1 MLMATF
7 SFYNQI
13 EISEC
18 PSNFYNLQETIKELY
33 FLKKYQME
41 KSIISYTDNN
51 DEIHYIFNDEQY
63 DKVIPIIETIILKI
77 ELLPEET
84 YLTFAPLLYE
94 QSNIIKESVK
104 RKNDDRIIHLGIK
117 CSLCRC
123 ENIEGIRFL
132 CGICHDFNICQKCE
146 EKFGRSHG
154 HPLLKI
160 RNPELAPSF
169 FEFKLSDK

>member
-1 MLMATF
+1 M
-7 SFYNQI
+7 
-13 EISEC
+13 
-18 PSNFYNLQETIKELY
+18 
-33 FLKKYQME
+33 
-41 KSIISYTDNN
+41 
-51 DEIHYIFNDEQY
+51 
-63 DKVIPIIETIILKI
+63 
-77 ELLPEET
+77 PEDT

-94 QSNIIKESVK
+94 QSNLIKENVK
-104 RKNDDRIIHLGIK
+104 IKNDGKIIHLGIK
-117 CSLCRC
+117 CSLCKC

-169 FEFKLSDK
+169 FECKITDK